1 MNKIAITLASLL
13 FASVAYAGDMKPT
26 EGETME
32 QATIVVYRNDAD
44 IRSRRLSFDVV
55 MGAEDLGRMRDD
67 VIVSHVDAG
76 TYELQ
81 TSLPGDEP
89 IELQLQPG
97 ATYYVQAGL
106 SVRGGQV
113 KVELEEVG
121 EQVARNEIGELP
133 EGNI

>member
-32 QATIVVYRNDAD
+32 QATVVVYRNDAD

-81 TSLPGDEP
+81 TSLPGDKP

-97 ATYYVQAGL
+97 ATL
-106 SVRGGQV
+106 RTGGP
-113 KVELEEVG
+113 ECPWWPG
-121 EQVARNEIGELP
+121 EG
-133 EGNI
+133 

>member
-1 MNKIAITLASLL
+1 MNKIAITLALLL

-81 TSLPGDEP
+81 TSLPGSRP
-89 IELQLQPG
+89 ARFQPVERCKDRG
-97 ATYYVQAGL
+97 LLSRAGWFQHL
-106 SVRGGQV
+106 TGGT
-113 KVELEEVG
+113 G
-121 EQVARNEIGELP
+121 IGDDRHLILGSEFR
-133 EGNI
+133 